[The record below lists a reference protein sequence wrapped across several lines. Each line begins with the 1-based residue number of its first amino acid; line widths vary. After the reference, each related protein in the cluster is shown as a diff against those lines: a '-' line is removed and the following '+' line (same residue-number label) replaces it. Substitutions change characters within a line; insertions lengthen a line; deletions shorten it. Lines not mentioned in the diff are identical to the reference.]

1 MKQRFNIMANP
12 RDMTILSKVAF
23 DLCQSRS
30 EIICMLIREYLIKN
44 NLYTRYSID
53 EKIQGQIEL
62 DGEGELLE

>member
-30 EIICMLIREYLIKN
+30 EIICMLIRKFSNIHN
-44 NLYTRYSID
+44 GIN
-53 EKIQGQIEL
+53 
-62 DGEGELLE
+62 